1 VRVKICGITRA
12 EDAKRAADLGAW
24 AVGFVFWPRS
34 PRFIEPSRARA
45 IVDQLPAY
53 VMPVG
58 VFVDQPMEDVEEIA
72 RVVRLGAVQLHGDES
87 VAYARPLTRRVIKAL
102 GLPQALADGILQGWG
117 DATVLLDAT
126 DAERRGGTG
135 RPIDWRQAAE
145 VARRRPVVLAG
156 GLRPD
161 NVAEAVRVVRPAAID
176 VSSGV
181 ERAPGE
187 KDPRLMQALFAAVSS
202 VGEGGSEHAE

>member
-1 VRVKICGITRA
+1 MRVKICGITRS
-12 EDAKRAADLGAW
+12 EDAKVAADLGAW

-87 VAYARPLTRRVIKAL
+87 VAYARRLTRRVIKAL
-102 GLPQALADGILQGWG
+102 GLPQALADGILQDWR

-145 VARRRPVVLAG
+145 VAGRRPVVLAG

-202 VGEGGSEHAE
+202 VGEGGR